1 MESIKE
7 LKSKL
12 DSDLKKCST
21 VFIVGHNG
29 PDFDAIGSAIGLGV
43 YAKSFI
49 HKNNNNCN
57 VYIIVDDDPFK
68 LEPGVKKI
76 IDSSRK
82 DFIFINKREYL
93 KMKDK
98 KSLLIV
104 TDCNKKNLIS
114 IGDSLDGLYDI
125 VIIDHHLEDE
135 NTIQSDSKYISTEAS
150 SASEIVSRLLTI
162 SKTNYSKD
170 VANALLSGISL
181 DTKRFKVNT
190 TDKTHD
196 VAEKLIKNGA
206 DIDYVNNLFLEEF
219 ESYCRISNLIING
232 TIIKKYSESL
242 LSPIQVSFTLNR
254 NHPEQ
259 IYIKE
264 DYAKAADRMMKFNG
278 MDASFTL
285 GYVEPG
291 IVHISARSGKR
302 VNVGN
307 IMEAMGGG
315 GTAQTAGG
323 RIETDDIFALEEEL
337 MQKVPYGLPEEAD
350 VIEEPPTIKV
360 KQIRKI

>member
-1 MESIKE
+1 MENIKE

-12 DSDLKKCST
+12 DSEIRKSSN
-21 VFIVGHNG
+21 VFIVGHNS

-43 YAKSFI
+43 YARTINKR
-49 HKNNNNCN
+49 
-57 VYIIVDDDPFK
+57 VYIIVDDDVFK

-76 IDSSRK
+76 IDSFRK
-82 DFIFINKREYL
+82 DFIFITKKEYL
-93 KMKDK
+93 RMKDN
-98 KSLLIV
+98 KSLLVV
-104 TDCNKKNLIS
+104 TDVNKKNMIS
-114 IGDSLDGLYDI
+114 IGDSLDDLGNI
-125 VIIDHHLEDE
+125 IIIDHHIEDE
-135 NTIQSDSKYISTEAS
+135 NTIQTEDKYISTEAS
-150 SASEIVSRLLTI
+150 SASEIVTRLLNI
-162 SKTNYSKD
+162 SRVNYSPD

-259 IYIKE
+259 IYVKE

-291 IVHISARSGKR
+291 VVHISARSGKR

-323 RIETDDIFALEEEL
+323 RIETDDIFSLEEEL
-337 MQKVPYGLPEEAD
+337 MQKVPYGLPEEAN
-350 VIEEPPTIKV
+350 VIEEPPIIKV
-360 KQIRKI
+360 KQVRKI